1 MKNIINKI
9 INFSPYLIIVIL
21 IGGLFIFINDLT
33 YDQFLKFVEIMIW
46 PAIVLLALLFF
57 KKVFTYLFFSME
69 EFNFFGTKGRLKNVE
84 EVIQEKAQELYE
96 NREREREL
104 TEKEN
109 FFKKQIEN
117 LQKEKQTTNEEWYKF
132 SKKVSDEWYKFSKDR
147 VDDYKKLSNE
157 YKDLLK
163 TRDDLKKQISALLN
177 QIQELQK
184 QIINRS

>member
-1 MKNIINKI
+1 
-9 INFSPYLIIVIL
+9 
-21 IGGLFIFINDLT
+21 
-33 YDQFLKFVEIMIW
+33 
-46 PAIVLLALLFF
+46 
-57 KKVFTYLFFSME
+57 ME